1 MAPNNKLEL
10 IDNQEKKQFEI
21 NINGRIAFIK
31 YIFLTNK
38 IILTHTEVPKE
49 LTGKKI
55 GSALVKK
62 VLENI
67 EKRKLILIPLCPF
80 VAAYIKRHPEWKRIV
95 DKSINI

>member
-1 MAPNNKLEL
+1 MNINELEL
-10 IDNQEKKQFEI
+10 IDNKEKKQFEI
-21 NINGRIAFIK
+21 NINGKIAFLK
-31 YIFLTNK
+31 YILLSNK

-49 LTGKKI
+49 LEGKKI
-55 GSALVKK
+55 GSALVRK

-80 VAAYIKRHPEWKRIV
+80 TAAFIKRHPEWKRIM